1 MGKLILEQKIFLI
14 GQDRV
19 GKTRLSTLFSQC
31 ELKDFKCIHLNSVDK
46 SKNELIEESPRL
58 VLVHI
63 NNVKKIEDL
72 LDYMQENNSET
83 PIILITYA
91 DRALS
96 QSLIAKG
103 VQYVIPPDHVNQIS
117 LMQCV
122 LSALEHKRIENE
134 LRRRDEIQQAVN
146 YAAEVF
152 LSQLDWG
159 ARINDVLEHLG
170 KSTRSDRAYI
180 YKNETQEEHGLCAVL
195 QAEWT
200 TKGVHPLK
208 EFLDAN
214 ETDYRVFGFSRWLN
228 VFRNGEM
235 ICGNVVDL
243 PSEEQSHL
251 LKMDVHTLVV
261 VPIFADQILWGFIGF
276 DHCSDEK
283 NWSSAELDALK
294 TAAKIIGAA
303 VARQDAEMRLTHL
316 ATHDYLTNLPNRM
329 LLEDRFELAVS
340 RSERSGKKFGIVVI
354 DLDKFKLVNDMYG
367 HPFGDK
373 VLVEVAW
380 CLSEAV
386 RSSDTCARVG
396 GDEFT
401 VLAEEIRNK
410 KDLIRVMEKL
420 TIALK
425 KEILIDGKNVHI
437 TASMGASIYPNH
449 GIEIE
454 QLMKAAD
461 LALYQIKDT
470 YSGYKIFIDEQY
482 SLLNP

>member
-1 MGKLILEQKIFLI
+1 MDQKIFLI

-19 GKTRLSTLFSQC
+19 GKTRLSTLFSQW
-31 ELKDFKCIHLNSVDK
+31 ELKDFKCIHLNSIDK
-46 SKNELIEESPRL
+46 TKNALIGDSTCL
-58 VLVHI
+58 VLIHI
-63 NNVKKIEDL
+63 NNVNKIEDF
-72 LDYMQENNSET
+72 LDYMWVNKPET
-83 PIILITYA
+83 PILVIMPA

-103 VQYVIPPDHVNQIS
+103 VHNVISPDHVDQIS
-117 LMQCV
+117 LMQSI
-122 LSALEHKRIENE
+122 LSALQQKHIENE
-134 LRRRDEIQQAVN
+134 LRMQGEIQQAVN
-146 YAAEVF
+146 FAAGVF

-159 ARINDVLEHLG
+159 SRINDVLEKFG
-170 KSTRSDRAYI
+170 ISTQSDRVCLC
-180 YKNETQEEHGLCAVL
+180 KNETREEQGLFAVL

-200 TKGVHPLK
+200 IEGVHPIK
-208 EFLDAN
+208 EFMEAN
-214 ETDYRVFGFSRWLN
+214 ISEYQAPGYSRWLE

-235 ICGNVVDL
+235 IYGNVLDL
-243 PSEEQSHL
+243 PSEEQSNL
-251 LKMDVHTLVV
+251 LKMGVYTLAA
-261 VPIFADQILWGFIGF
+261 VPIFADQIFWGFIEF
-276 DHCSDEK
+276 NHCCFEK
-283 NWSSAELDALK
+283 NWSSSELDALK

-303 VARQDAEMRLTHL
+303 IARQDSEMRLTHL

-340 RSERSGKKFGIVVI
+340 RSERSRKKFGIVVI
-354 DLDKFKLVNDMYG
+354 DLDKFKNVNDAHG

-380 CLSEAV
+380 RLSEAV
-386 RSSDTCARVG
+386 RSSDTCARIG

-420 TIALK
+420 THSMK
-425 KEILIDGKNVHI
+425 KSISIDGKQLHI

-449 GIEIE
+449 GIELE

-461 LALYQIKDT
+461 LALYQIKNT
-470 YSGYKIFIDEQY
+470 YSGYKIFVDEQY